1 MAFLQIS
8 FNSIVLGK
16 VGSMYAIMPQ
26 EHKEPLKV
34 LWLLHGLSDDNTI
47 WLRRTAIERYV
58 DGRNVAVFMPDG
70 ARSFYCDVPGGLR
83 YETHIADE
91 LPAIARSMFRLSD
104 RREDNFIAGLSMGGY
119 GAFKLALHHPDR
131 YAAAASFSGVL
142 DVGAFYR
149 DYEKAGVTDILTDFG
164 NADPTDGRED
174 VLALLRDN
182 VKNGVALPRLY
193 QECGTEDF
201 LYNANV
207 KFRDLARSLDVDLT
221 YKERPG
227 SHSWDFWDV
236 CFRSAIDWMG
246 L

>member
-1 MAFLQIS
+1 MAFLQIN
-8 FNSIVLGK
+8 FNSNALGK
-16 VGSMYAIMPQ
+16 AAAMYAVMPQ

-47 WLRRTAIERYV
+47 WLRRTAIERYA
-58 DGRNVAVFMPDG
+58 DGHNVAVFMPDG
-70 ARSFYCDVPGGLR
+70 ARSFYCDVPGGLK
-83 YETHIADE
+83 YETHIAEE
-91 LPAIARSMFRLSD
+91 LPVIARSMFRLSD

-149 DYEKAGVTDILTDFG
+149 DYAKAGVADIMADFG
-164 NADPTDGRED
+164 NADPTGGRED
-174 VLALLRDN
+174 VMALLRDG
-182 VKNGVALPRLY
+182 VKNGTPLPRLY

-201 LYNANV
+201 LYGANV
-207 KFRDLARSLDVDLT
+207 KFRDLARSLGVDLE
-221 YKERPG
+221 YRERPG
-227 SHSWDFWDV
+227 AHSWDFWDV
-236 CFRSAIDWMG
+236 CIKKTMDWMG

>member
-1 MAFLQIS
+1 
-8 FNSIVLGK
+8 
-16 VGSMYAIMPQ
+16 MYAIMPQ

-47 WLRRTAIERYV
+47 WLRRTAMERYV

-91 LPAIARSMFRLSD
+91 LPAITRSMFRLSD

-119 GAFKLALHHPDR
+119 GAFKMALHHPDR

-149 DYEKAGVTDILTDFG
+149 DYEKEGVADVLADFG

-227 SHSWDFWDV
+227 AHSWDFWDT